1 MAEPTLAE
9 MLTNVRTAINTALLN
24 GGVTRWAINGREQQ
38 VDLEFLERV
47 EKSLLARQASGNSSG
62 ASHTFAAFTRR
73 PS

>member
-1 MAEPTLAE
+1 MAEPTVDE
-9 MLTNVRTAINTALLN
+9 MLTNVRTAINTAILN

-47 EKSLLARQASGNSSG
+47 EKNLVARKASSG
-62 ASHTFAAFTRR
+62 SSGGLRTYAEFGSR